1 MTVLPSAPPAPFRD
15 LERALL
21 WRRFRG
27 TELRLRVEIAAFAVL
42 LSAFCGWKARVPLDG
57 LTRAGGPA
65 PAARAVALGAAALA
79 ALAGVVAGVGHAR
92 RLRRAASGAGLALPW
107 LSLPVAPGELARHLA
122 WESRLGAL
130 WAVVPALGGLVAA
143 AGLVPV
149 LLLAGI
155 AAGFALLLAAAAHA
169 GCAVAFQVA
178 ARAAPGPGTPGAA
191 RLHPLE
197 RILLSTPSEPR
208 PARRD
213 AARRGIG
220 RWRRIPAWAALWL
233 KDLQLSL
240 RGTPARERARS
251 TLLVLVLAALAWRL
265 PVEPALARLLAFAL
279 SLAGAVAL
287 AEWLVELAGLD
298 PFVALRVLPLGVA
311 PVWGARVLW
320 AAAGT
325 ALVVLLHLLAVPDL
339 TARALRVFLTW
350 VAGATLAIGI
360 LGAQYG
366 ITLYPRTEHA
376 RRVLGL
382 TLGLAVAASLMIP
395 LLGWVLLLAA
405 LLHSARRLPR
415 WAASEES

>member
-27 TELRLRVEIAAFAVL
+27 TELRLRVEIAAIAVL

-79 ALAGVVAGVGHAR
+79 ALAGVVAG
-92 RLRRAASGAGLALPW
+92 
-107 LSLPVAPGELARHLA
+107 
-122 WESRLGAL
+122 
-130 WAVVPALGGLVAA
+130 
-143 AGLVPV
+143 
-149 LLLAGI
+149 
-155 AAGFALLLAAAAHA
+155 GFALLLAAAAHA

-265 PVEPALARLLAFAL
+265 PVEPALA
-279 SLAGAVAL
+279 
-287 AEWLVELAGLD
+287 
-298 PFVALRVLPLGVA
+298 
-311 PVWGARVLW
+311 
-320 AAAGT
+320 
-325 ALVVLLHLLAVPDL
+325 
-339 TARALRVFLTW
+339 
-350 VAGATLAIGI
+350 
-360 LGAQYG
+360 
-366 ITLYPRTEHA
+366 
-376 RRVLGL
+376 
-382 TLGLAVAASLMIP
+382 
-395 LLGWVLLLAA
+395 
-405 LLHSARRLPR
+405 
-415 WAASEES
+415 